1 MKKYWYR
8 RILIMALVFFVS
20 VGGSYL
26 LIEQKKD
33 AMRREVSA
41 QTSEEDLVIP
51 GGMPVGIYMKTK
63 GVMVLDTQKIKG
75 EDGAE
80 YEPALHIVKAGDYIT
95 GFNGKDI
102 NTKNELVEAVSSF
115 SEQKAKLDICRKGET
130 IHVKMDMIQC
140 EDGTK
145 KLGIWVRD
153 NAQGL
158 GTITYLDS
166 DSHFGAL
173 GHGIHDIDTG
183 ELLNISDGTL
193 YLTSVKE
200 IQKGVNGTPG
210 GMEGIIVYNN
220 YNVLGKIKKNTEAGI
235 FGTIDRVDVL
245 FANQTPVQLAKK
257 EEVEEGPAIIR
268 CAVDG
273 EIKEYNILITQVNL
287 WSGEV
292 NKSMTIEV
300 TDPLLLDETGGIIQG
315 MSGSPILQNG
325 KLIGAVTHVFV
336 NNPTKGYGIFA
347 ESMINKKKK
356 KIPCREVIELSDS
369 NFLIRKKEK
378 IIIKSNEK

>member
-75 EDGAE
+75 KDGAE
-80 YEPALHIVKAGDYIT
+80 YEPALHIVKSGDYIT

-220 YNVLGKIKKNTEAGI
+220 YFK
-235 FGTIDRVDVL
+235 
-245 FANQTPVQLAKK
+245 
-257 EEVEEGPAIIR
+257 
-268 CAVDG
+268 
-273 EIKEYNILITQVNL
+273 
-287 WSGEV
+287 
-292 NKSMTIEV
+292 
-300 TDPLLLDETGGIIQG
+300 
-315 MSGSPILQNG
+315 
-325 KLIGAVTHVFV
+325 
-336 NNPTKGYGIFA
+336 
-347 ESMINKKKK
+347 
-356 KIPCREVIELSDS
+356 
-369 NFLIRKKEK
+369 
-378 IIIKSNEK
+378 

>member
-33 AMRREVSA
+33 TMRREVSA

-51 GGMPVGIYMKTK
+51 GGI
-63 GVMVLDTQKIKG
+63 LDTQKIKG
-75 EDGAE
+75 KDGAE

-130 IHVKMDMIQC
+130 IHVKMNMIQC

-193 YLTSVKE
+193 YLTSDKE
-200 IQKGVNGTPG
+200 IQKVLNGTH
-210 GMEGIIVYNN
+210 
-220 YNVLGKIKKNTEAGI
+220 
-235 FGTIDRVDVL
+235 D
-245 FANQTPVQLAKK
+245 
-257 EEVEEGPAIIR
+257 
-268 CAVDG
+268 
-273 EIKEYNILITQVNL
+273 
-287 WSGEV
+287 
-292 NKSMTIEV
+292 
-300 TDPLLLDETGGIIQG
+300 
-315 MSGSPILQNG
+315 
-325 KLIGAVTHVFV
+325 
-336 NNPTKGYGIFA
+336 
-347 ESMINKKKK
+347 
-356 KIPCREVIELSDS
+356 
-369 NFLIRKKEK
+369 
-378 IIIKSNEK
+378 

>member
-41 QTSEEDLVIP
+41 QASEELVIP

-63 GVMVLDTQKIKG
+63 GVMVLDTQEIKG
-75 EDGAE
+75 KDGTA
-80 YEPALHIVKAGDYIT
+80 YEPALHIVKAGDYIV

-102 NTKNELVEAVSSF
+102 NTKNELIEAVSSF

-130 IHVKMDMIQC
+130 IHVKMNMIQC

-273 EIKEYNILITQVNL
+273 EIKEYDILIRQVNL

-300 TDPLLLDETGGIIQG
+300 TDPELLDETGGIIQG

-347 ESMINKKKK
+347 ESMIN
-356 KIPCREVIELSDS
+356 ESE
-369 NFLIRKKEK
+369 
-378 IIIKSNEK
+378 